1 MYESTTKPVW
11 LFGRVGEID
20 KSTQVIASDSVPTS
34 GRGPE
39 TLSEPMM
46 PLKQINPLRTRH
58 WLNDSD

>member
-1 MYESTTKPVW
+1 MYESTTKLVW

-20 KSTQVIASDSVPTS
+20 KFTQVIASDSVPTS

-46 PLKQINPLRTRH
+46 LLKQVNLLWT
-58 WLNDSD
+58 LSLVK